1 MTAPSYVDFPKC
13 ASGANLGAVLYVF
26 PPLFILGG
34 WAWGCRDTDRQA
46 IIVIACVCTAAFV
59 PALVWAMETAAEL
72 AKGCAY
78 ALAVMATSSC
88 AMLLHI
94 RSDPGDGGE
103 ETGDG
108 EPRSPSGDDP
118 SPLPIDWDEFERRF
132 WEEVRRRGRERIP
145 V

>member
-1 MTAPSYVDFPKC
+1 M
-13 ASGANLGAVLYVF
+13 LYVF

-34 WAWGCRDTDRQA
+34 WAWGCRETDRPA
-46 IIVIACVCTAAFV
+46 VVVIAVGCTVAFV
-59 PALVWAMETAAEL
+59 PALIWAMETASEL

-88 AMLLHI
+88 AMLLHS

-103 ETGDG
+103 EAGDDAPG
-108 EPRSPSGDDP
+108 PSSGDDP
-118 SPLPIDWDEFERRF
+118 TPPPIDWDDFERRF
-132 WEEVRRRGRERIP
+132 WDEVQRRNRDRVP